1 MKVIT
6 EDYDDKSD
14 PSKFLMQS
22 NSFGVRPNKVTAA
35 EEIEDE
41 VKT

>member
-6 EDYDDKSD
+6 EDYDNKSD
-14 PSKFLMQS
+14 PQNMVKGSSWLSVCPRKM
-22 NSFGVRPNKVTAA
+22 TAS

-41 VKT
+41 VKM